1 MPAETTTTPAGAT
14 AIVEYAFSN
23 RVPQA
28 EQQLHALSQFLDPPT
43 TRVLGAVDIPTGA
56 HILELGPGN
65 GSIAGYLADRA
76 GPDGRIAVVDRDPTQ
91 LTPGPT
97 MQVHQHNLQP
107 HGLPAAVTGMFDLI
121 HARLLLVHLPNRRP
135 LLQQLIGRLKPG
147 GWIVIGEFANRPLT
161 PLIYRSP
168 ADADLFTKVI
178 DVFRTVLVRQHGADL
193 AWADQLH
200 HSLTTAGLA
209 QVKTIE
215 HAESSTAGDPG
226 CQLHAANIAQMVDRL
241 TAAGLTPAELDHFL
255 GLMHDPAFT
264 ARSWQLVTTR
274 GRKPQPTG

>member
-1 MPAETTTTPAGAT
+1 MPADTNTPAAT
-14 AIVEYAFSN
+14 ATVDYAFSN

-28 EQQLHALSQFLDPPT
+28 AQQLHALSQLLDPPT
-43 TRVLGAVDIPTGA
+43 KRVLAEIDIPTGA
-56 HILELGPGN
+56 HVLELGPGN

-76 GPDGRIAVVDRDPTQ
+76 GPDGRTVVVDREPTQ
-91 LTPGPT
+91 LPAGST
-97 MQVHQHNLQP
+97 MQIHQHNLQP
-107 HGLPAAVTGMFDLI
+107 HGLPAAVTGTFDLI
-121 HARLLLVHLPNRRP
+121 HARLLLVHLPNRLS

-147 GWIVIGEFANRPLT
+147 GWLVIGEFANRPLT

-178 DVFRTVLVRQHGADL
+178 DVFRTVLVQQHGADL

-226 CQLHAANIAQMVDRL
+226 CQLHAANITQMVDRL

-255 GLMHDPAFT
+255 GLLDDPSFT

-274 GRKPQPTG
+274 GRKPHPTG